1 MSPKKSNKGKVAIAV
16 KNGFLR
22 LRWRY
27 LGTQY
32 NLYTGL
38 PDEPISRTV
47 AEGKANAI
55 ALDILSNN
63 FDTTLAKYKPQKAKP
78 KPENR
83 SALDLYLEFL
93 EFKRSQVSPVT
104 AKKYES
110 LVEDLKR
117 NPKPEN
123 ILEIL
128 GDGNAPETVKRKLE
142 WLDQCYKFHGAKNPY
157 EQASHRLKIPPKLK
171 PQPFTSEEVQL
182 ILDGFAKMHPHY
194 LPYMQFCLSTG
205 VRVQEARFLKW
216 DQLSPDLTRI
226 QILDY
231 KRGKTRSFKLPD
243 MAIAAIKAVKG
254 SALEGQKS
262 EKNDTQQSVEGGDLF
277 VFTSTEGKQIDAGNF
292 RKRYW
297 IPVLEAQGID
307 YRRPYMCRST
317 AISHALSKGANPMAI
332 AAVTGHDVA
341 TLYNEYA
348 GFIESSPKMPNLF

>member
-1 MSPKKSNKGKVAIAV
+1 MSPQKSNKGKVAIAV

-128 GDGNAPETVKRKLE
+128 SDGNAPETVKRKLE

-243 MAIAAIKAVKG
+243 MAIAAIKAVT
-254 SALEGQKS
+254 KS
-262 EKNDTQQSVEGGDLF
+262 DDF
-277 VFTSTEGKQIDAGNF
+277 VFTSTAGHQIDAGNF

-348 GFIESSPKMPNLF
+348 GFIESSPKMPDLF

>member
-1 MSPKKSNKGKVAIAV
+1 MSPQKTGKGKVAIEV
-16 KNGFLR
+16 KNGYLR
-22 LRWRY
+22 LRWRH
-27 LGTQY
+27 LGQQY
-32 NLYTGL
+32 SLYTGL

-55 ALDILSNN
+55 ALDMLSNN
-63 FDTTLAKYKPQKAKP
+63 FDETLAKYKPQKAKP

-83 SALDLYLEFL
+83 SPLDLYTEFL

-110 LVEDLKR
+110 LTEDLKL

-123 ILEIL
+123 ILEVL
-128 GDGNAPETVKRKLE
+128 SADNAPETVKRKLE
-142 WLDQCYKFHGAKNPY
+142 WIDQCYKFHGTVNPFDNAR
-157 EQASHRLKIPPKLK
+157 QRLKIPPKLK
-171 PQPFTSEEVQL
+171 PQPFTGDEVEL
-182 ILDGFAKMHPHY
+182 ILDGFKTLFPHY
-194 LPYMQFCLSTG
+194 LPYIQFCLSTG

-216 DQLSPDLTRI
+216 DQLSPDYSRI
-226 QILDY
+226 QILDF

-243 MAIAAIKAVKG
+243 MAITAIK
-254 SALEGQKS
+254 
-262 EKNDTQQSVEGGDLF
+262 SVERSHEY
-277 VFTSTEGKQIDAGNF
+277 VFSSVDGHQVDAGNF

-297 IPVLEAQGID
+297 IPVLEKQGID
-307 YRRPYMCRST
+307 YRRPYLCRST

-348 GFIESSPKMPNLF
+348 GFIESSPKMPDLF